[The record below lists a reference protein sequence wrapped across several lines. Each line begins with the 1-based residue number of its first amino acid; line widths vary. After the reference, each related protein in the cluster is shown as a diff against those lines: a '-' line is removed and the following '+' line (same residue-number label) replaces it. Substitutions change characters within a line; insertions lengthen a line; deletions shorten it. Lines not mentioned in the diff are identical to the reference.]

1 MYEKLLIGVILVFVV
16 IIVGTVLS
24 MLGGSVSLDPKRKKY
39 NYHVVFFMKN
49 GSNFEFNF
57 YSNSNKKKRDYILE
71 KFVCVNESEFMVEDE
86 QYNQSY
92 YSLSEVSKMEFS
104 VRPTKRYS
112 NSTNG
117 NSKKVSGKKVQ
128 TELEKLLSNENE
140 PNQEHE
146 TIMKSELSKIEEI
159 NDEGSSKKDTEGI
172 SNQIQSSIKESDKTV
187 KNVPKE
193 LLNEDMVLHK
203 ENESNPIEKP
213 YENKFEV
220 PEKKKFFKEF
230 KRAKSSS
237 KRDPFKPKKAIRTK
251 SAGILFLIALLLLSL
266 SGVFGF
272 INSKA
277 TSSELRSVKTSI
289 DKKSNSLEVVEK
301 ETLSIP
307 LTAAYIEPFVTQYM
321 TISDDFEE
329 NQKRNDSLKKY
340 LAFNYDF
347 EKSTSDKRVLK
358 SQEIYNIQENEK
370 SYVVQVK
377 VQYGVGN
384 SDSKN
389 SKTTN
394 EGLISKEALLNIPVI
409 FEKGKFTIIDLPY
422 FSNFDNLQ
430 LNKAIE
436 LPSNIEG
443 ANTITV
449 EEATK
454 IDKFIDQFLTKYAT
468 GKKED
473 LAYMMQYPETL
484 NGLYEFKESTN
495 KIFIKDEKFHILA
508 LVIFR
513 DSSSS
518 IEHSENMKL
527 EIVLKDGKYF
537 VEKLD
542 HNLGGIK

>member
-1 MYEKLLIGVILVFVV
+1 MINYIFIGVVAFLLLIML
-16 IIVGTVLS
+16 IVGTQLYYD
-24 MLGGSVSLDPKRKKY
+24 VSLKQKRKKFSYVFKVIMKKGSEY
-39 NYHVVFFMKN
+39 NY
-49 GSNFEFNF
+49 EF
-57 YSNSNKKKRDYILE
+57 YSNSKKKKREYLLQNYILA
-71 KFVCVNESEFMVEDE
+71 NEREIVVKEENGFDAYYPVTEIKKIEFAIR
-86 QYNQSY
+86 
-92 YSLSEVSKMEFS
+92 S
-104 VRPTKRYS
+104 VKKNTI
-112 NSTNG
+112 G
-117 NSKKVSGKKVQ
+117 NPDF
-128 TELEKLLSNENE
+128 ENLFSNENE
-140 PNQEHE
+140 MIIDNLKNDSSN
-146 TIMKSELSKIEEI
+146 KSINAEYLESSKVKEI
-159 NDEGSSKKDTEGI
+159 VPENNFKTNDESINSET
-172 SNQIQSSIKESDKTV
+172 QSSINEIDKTV

-203 ENESNPIEKP
+203 ENKFNPIEKP

-220 PEKKKFFKEF
+220 PEKKKLFKEF

-289 DKKSNSLEVVEK
+289 DKNSNSLEVVEK

-358 SQEIYNIQENEK
+358 SQEIYNIQENEEF
-370 SYVVQVK
+370 YVVQVK

-384 SDSKN
+384 SDSRN

-422 FSNFDNLQ
+422 FSNFDSLQ

-443 ANTITV
+443 ANAITV

-495 KIFIKDEKFHILA
+495 KIFIKDEKFHVLT
-508 LVIFR
+508 LVIFK